1 MAYKFKRRMWRV
13 APELR
18 AAPCLLLVSLLLSA
32 CAASS
37 SPDPNSPR
45 SNEPRYP
52 VLMIETTERRDAALA
67 AWTRFAREQGLANP
81 SLPELQPVTATIR
94 NLPPNTSA
102 PLYLP
107 KVGDANPM
115 TEEDTRESL
124 RRYIASAINLVGAQP
139 RQLSLIQRID
149 AADGTKKAIYEQRPF
164 RYSLRGGYGKL
175 EITFAPDRRILQIY
189 STCIPEVEQLQRA
202 GAGTRP
208 RSTADKVPEKIL
220 GQTFT
225 FTDEGGTQQTFTL
238 AQDEK
243 LTVRE
248 LVIYPI
254 ARATQPATLEFH
266 LAWEIK
272 VDRPNDSLNIYLDA
286 VTEEILAVN
295 SISK

>member
-1 MAYKFKRRMWRV
+1 MAYGFKQIWLRVTPERRTS
-13 APELR
+13 L
-18 AAPCLLLVSLLLSA
+18 CLLLASLFLSA
-32 CAASS
+32 CAATT

-45 SNEPRYP
+45 TNEPPYP
-52 VLMIETTERRDAALA
+52 VLMTETPERREAALS
-67 AWTRFAREQGLANP
+67 AWTRFAREQGMTNP
-81 SLPELQPVTATIR
+81 PLPEFQRVTATISS
-94 NLPPNTSA
+94 LPPNISA

-107 KVGDANPM
+107 KVGDSNPM

-124 RRYIASAINLVGAQP
+124 RRYIASAGNLVGARP
-139 RQLSLIQRID
+139 HQLSLIQRID

-164 RYSLRGGYGKL
+164 RYPLRGGYGKL
-175 EITFAPDRRILQIY
+175 EITFAPDRRILQIH
-189 STCIPEVEQLQRA
+189 STSIPEVEQLQRA

-208 RSTADKVPEKIL
+208 RSTSDQLPEKVV
-220 GQTFT
+220 GRSFT
-225 FTDEGGTQQTFTL
+225 FTDESGAQQTFAL

-272 VDRPNDSLNIYLDA
+272 VDRAGSSLNIYLDA
-286 VTEEILAVN
+286 VTEEIIAVE